1 MTTYF
6 GLCDAAGN
14 PTGSATDSSGGGAA
28 TLWNNTAVDV
38 FTCPGSGS
46 QTVNEITADL
56 NISGAGA
63 NMRCAIYDSTGTTLI
78 AQGAAAV
85 AISGATDSWQGH
97 IGQANITPNP
107 ATLTGGTSYI
117 LIVSVSAGSGGTT
130 HGDAT
135 TNSAKFDTV
144 DRTGGYSGALPA
156 GTTSQPAW
164 PVRVGVI
171 AAAIT
176 GLPQIGRRIF
186 VMP

>member
-6 GLCDAAGN
+6 GLCDSAGN
-14 PTGSATDSSGGGAA
+14 PTGSATDSTGGGTA

-56 NISGAGA
+56 NITGAAA
-63 NMRCAIYDSTGTTLI
+63 NALCAIYSSDGATVI

-85 AISGATDSWQGH
+85 TIVGATDTWQGH
-97 IGQANITPNP
+97 VGQANITPNP

-117 LIVSVSAGSGGTT
+117 LAVTCSAGSIGTT

-144 DRTGGYSGALPA
+144 DRTAGFSGALPA

-164 PVRVGVI
+164 PVRAGVV
-171 AAAIT
+171 AASSDTLQAQ
-176 GLPQIGRRIF
+176 GVF
-186 VMP
+186 

>member
-6 GLCDAAGN
+6 GLCDSAGN
-14 PTGSATDSSGGGAA
+14 PTGSATDSTGGGTA
-28 TLWNNTAVDV
+28 TLWNNVAVEV

-56 NISGAGA
+56 NITGPAA
-63 NMRCAIYDSTGTTLI
+63 NALCAIYSSDGNTLI
-78 AQGAAAV
+78 AQGTAAV
-85 AISGATDSWQGH
+85 TIVGATDTWQGH
-97 IGQANITPNP
+97 TGQASITPNP

-117 LIVSVSAGSGGTT
+117 LAVTCSAGSIGTT

-144 DRTGGYSGALPA
+144 DRTAGFPASLPA
-156 GTTSQPAW
+156 GTISQPAW

-171 AAAIT
+171 AAAAT
-176 GLPQIGRRIF
+176 SLPQLGRNIY